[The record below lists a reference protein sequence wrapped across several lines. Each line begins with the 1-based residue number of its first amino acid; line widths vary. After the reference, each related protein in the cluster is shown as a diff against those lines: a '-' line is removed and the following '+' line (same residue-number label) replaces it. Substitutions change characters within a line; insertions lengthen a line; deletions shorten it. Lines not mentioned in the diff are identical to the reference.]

1 MFISNHSVF
10 VHSDQY
16 LVGDYQHGL
25 YVQCRV
31 LASAK
36 NTLEVSLRES
46 RIEGDLDDEK
56 APEAKDIVH
65 AYVVST
71 NRKGCF
77 LRLSRFVEGRAILKE
92 LSDSFL
98 PDPVSM
104 FPPGRLIVGKVKE
117 VKSGKN
123 AKNKNG
129 KGKTIVD
136 LDLRESTLLED
147 HNKLAFEDIKEG
159 EKHRGV
165 VTRIESYGVFVR
177 LNNSQVSGLAH
188 LSECSDDYIKNL
200 STLYDPGDLV
210 KVLVIK
216 VQKEERRIG
225 FSLKASHF
233 EDDADS
239 DDDSDMSVDGVEG
252 DQKAL
257 TSVDDEID
265 SDDENFASKLA
276 SNINDGQSDESSSES
291 SDDSSSDEDSSDEES
306 MNSPKAIN
314 TDIGF
319 DWGTKTNAEAPDE
332 SDGSSPDSDSDNDSD
347 NETNQNHKSR
357 KKAVSKRQQEKEVSK
372 MEQRLADGEADIN
385 PETSAD
391 FERIIA
397 TDPNLSENWIK
408 YMAYHL
414 SLADIDSARVVANR
428 SFDRIEFREEGEKLN
443 VWTAL
448 IALESKYGTA
458 KSLNE
463 TVDRAS
469 QHNNPKQ
476 VYLRTCEMLEK
487 SVNGAKGDATA
498 IGRADEMFAKMCKK
512 FRSKK
517 TVWIAYF
524 KYLLRSAR
532 YEEAHKIW
540 KRSVSSLAPHKHI
553 ETMSKFAQLEYEF
566 GSPERARTIFDA
578 LLDKHPKRM
587 DLLFVYVDKEI
598 KHGDLEV
605 ARRLFGRTIDPDIG
619 QKKKKYNDKQMKRLF
634 KKWYRM
640 EDEHGDEESQM
651 QVKLAAK
658 EYVERTTKS

>member
-1 MFISNHSVF
+1 MEISEW
-10 VHSDQY
+10 
-16 LVGDYQHGL
+16 LV
-25 YVQCRV
+25 
-31 LASAK
+31 
-36 NTLEVSLRES
+36 
-46 RIEGDLDDEK
+46 
-56 APEAKDIVH
+56 
-65 AYVVST
+65 
-71 NRKGCF
+71 
-77 LRLSRFVEGRAILKE
+77 
-92 LSDSFL
+92 
-98 PDPVSM
+98 
-104 FPPGRLIVGKVKE
+104 
-117 VKSGKN
+117 
-123 AKNKNG
+123 
-129 KGKTIVD
+129 
-136 LDLRESTLLED
+136 
-147 HNKLAFEDIKEG
+147 
-159 EKHRGV
+159 
-165 VTRIESYGVFVR
+165 
-177 LNNSQVSGLAH
+177 
-188 LSECSDDYIKNL
+188 
-200 STLYDPGDLV
+200 
-210 KVLVIK
+210 
-216 VQKEERRIG
+216 
-225 FSLKASHF
+225 
-233 EDDADS
+233 DADS
-239 DDDSDMSVDGVEG
+239 DVDSDMSVDGVEG

-257 TSVDDEID
+257 TTVDDAID
-265 SDDENFASKLA
+265 SDGENFASKLA
-276 SNINDGQSDESSSES
+276 SEMNDGKSDESSSES
-291 SDDSSSDEDSSDEES
+291 SDDSSSDEDSDDEES
-306 MNSPKAIN
+306 VSSPNAID

-319 DWGTKTNAEAPDE
+319 DWGTGTNTEAPNG

-347 NETNQNHKSR
+347 NETNQNQKSR
-357 KKAVSKRQQEKEVSK
+357 KKAVSKSQQEKEVSNK
-372 MEQRLADGEADIN
+372 MEQRLADGEVDIN

-428 SFDRIEFREEGEKLN
+428 SFERIEFREEGEKLN

-448 IALESKYGTA
+448 IALESKYGTT

-463 TVDRAS
+463 TVNRAS

-498 IGRADEMFAKMCKK
+498 IDRADEMFAKMCKK

-524 KYLLRSAR
+524 KYLLKSAR
-532 YEEAHKIW
+532 NEEAHHKIW

-587 DLLFVYVDKEI
+587 DLLFVYADKEI